1 MEASGEKESTAIPAR
16 AASLFKRRFSR
27 AGRPPFFRRRLV
39 WVFEGGT
46 RAEAGGGDAGVGEEA
61 PLAGFSPLSS
71 TIRLTH
77 SAPSW
82 LTRLSLALQPSSRR
96 DLNFRKKFSAS
107 FILVIVS
114 SLMLAD
120 HYSTSFL
127 VQQKIFFLLNA
138 SLTTL

>member
-1 MEASGEKESTAIPAR
+1 MSFNENRTTIEVDEDT
-16 AASLFKRRFSR
+16 
-27 AGRPPFFRRRLV
+27 
-39 WVFEGGT
+39 
-46 RAEAGGGDAGVGEEA
+46 EAGLENRTAEQEESKQEMKASKAEEEGEV
-61 PLAGFSPLSS
+61 
-71 TIRLTH
+71 RLTR
-77 SAPSW
+77 S
-82 LTRLSLALQPSSRR
+82 SLALQPSSRR

-127 VQQKIFFLLNA
+127 VQQKVFYLLNA